1 MSRTALFEE
10 LESIKFPLATS
21 RNNIKRG
28 GKSTMGFVLGKVRN
42 RGSGLNYDKRVIRDS
57 RRTSE
62 EKYAKVYE
70 LAKAL
75 IKKEK
80 PNFKYNSIQFNK
92 NARTARHKDGFNVG
106 VSAMITLGDF
116 TGGNLLVFDENEKNP
131 QSVKTKNR
139 WVIFNG
145 SKFPHETEPFKGT
158 RYSLVF
164 YNTAQ
169 KK

>member
-1 MSRTALFEE
+1 MSRSALLDE
-10 LESIKFPLATS
+10 LESIKFPLAHN
-21 RNNIKRG
+21 RHNIKRG
-28 GKSTMGFVLGKVRN
+28 GKSQLGFVLGKVRN
-42 RGSGLNYDKRVIRDS
+42 RGHGLRYDTRIIRDS
-57 RRTSE
+57 RRTNE
-62 EKYAKVYE
+62 EKYKKVYE

-92 NARTARHKDGFNVG
+92 NARTARHIDGFNVG

-116 TGGNLLVFDENEKNP
+116 TGGDLIIFDENEKNP

-139 WVIFNG
+139 WITFNG
-145 SKFPHETEPFKGT
+145 SKYPHETAPFKGT

-164 YNTAQ
+164 YNTA
-169 KK
+169 

>member
-1 MSRTALFEE
+1 MSRTALLEE
-10 LESIKFPLATS
+10 LESIKFPLAVN

-42 RGSGLNYDKRVIRDS
+42 RGSGLKYDTRVIRDS
-57 RRTSE
+57 RRSNE

-92 NARTARHKDGFNVG
+92 NARTARHLDGNNVG
-106 VSAMITLGDF
+106 ISSMITLGDY
-116 TGGNLLVFDENEKNP
+116 TGGNLLIFDEDEKNP

-139 WVIFNG
+139 WITFNG
-145 SKFPHETEPFKGT
+145 SKYPHETEPFKGT
-158 RYSLVF
+158 RYSIV
-164 YNTAQ
+164 YYYTGS
-169 KK
+169 K